1 MTQYKPSI
9 QERYRNDTKF
19 HYLVDTLA
27 ALIYKADYTPSEVR
41 EAALLACIR
50 IEMESVRYLHV
61 IPKPAEDAIEEL
73 RRFVQH
79 EEAREKR

>member
-1 MTQYKPSI
+1 MTTYKPSI
-9 QERYRNDTKF
+9 QERYRNDAKF

-41 EAALLACIR
+41 EAAMMACIR
-50 IEMESVRYLHV
+50 IEMESVRYLQI
-61 IPKPAEDAIEEL
+61 IPKPTEDAIEEL

-79 EEAREKR
+79 EETRKER